1 MSAAPAGTASQESQA
16 DQSTSAVSGQRRLTH
31 WRRRLERRRPVRD
44 LELDVPGAAR
54 TYLLAI
60 PDDPD
65 AVLDELASPEPH
77 MPYWATP
84 WPSGLALA
92 EVALARREH
101 LAGRRVLEL
110 GCGLGTTATALAE
123 CGSSPLGVDCFGEAL
138 AYARYNVAR
147 NTGRTLRTLL
157 LDWRTEAGVRRLAAL
172 RADIVLAADVL
183 YEAEDIAPLLALGE
197 QILGRGSELWL
208 AEPGRATSQRFV
220 ESARD
225 AGWRGEQLVVE
236 RDWAAVVGRAAVR
249 VHLFTRAP
257 AAVCEPTP
265 TAH

>member
-1 MSAAPAGTASQESQA
+1 
-16 DQSTSAVSGQRRLTH
+16 
-31 WRRRLERRRPVRD
+31 
-44 LELDVPGAAR
+44 
-54 TYLLAI
+54 
-60 PDDPD
+60 
-65 AVLDELASPEPH
+65 

-92 EVALARREH
+92 EVALARRER

-123 CGSSPLGVDCFGEAL
+123 CGSNALGVDCFAEAL

-147 NTGRTLRTLL
+147 NTDRTLRTLL
-157 LDWRTEAGVRRLAAL
+157 LDWRTEAGVRWLTSQ

-197 QILGRGSELWL
+197 RVLGRGSELWL
-208 AEPGRATSQRFV
+208 AEPGRATSRRFV
-220 ESARD
+220 DRALE
-225 AGWRGEQLVVE
+225 AGWRSDETVVQRE
-236 RDWAAVVGRAAVR
+236 WPAVVGSAAVR

-257 AAVCEPTP
+257 AAVCEPAP